1 MFPHRRV
8 RAYADTSVYGGVFDK
23 EFARPSREFFDLV
36 RIGIIDLV
44 VSLVVGQEI
53 EPAPPEIVEFFQEF
67 SFIAS
72 SAGPLEDAVRLQEEY
87 LQARILGP
95 SGENDALHVALAT
108 VSNCDVLVSWNFKHI
123 VHFQKIPLYNEVNRK
138 EGYAPIVLC
147 SPLEV
152 IGYDPG

>member
-23 EFARPSREFFDLV
+23 ELTRPSREFFDLV
-36 RIGIIDLV
+36 RVGVIDLV
-44 VSLVVGQEI
+44 VSPLVSQEI
-53 EPAPPEIVEFFQEF
+53 KPAPPEVVDLFDEFF
-67 SFIAS
+67 SNAS
-72 SAGPLEDAVRLQEEY
+72 ITGPLEEAVRLQESY
-87 LQARILGP
+87 LRDNIIGP
-95 SGENDALHVALAT
+95 NGENDALHVALAT
-108 VSNCDVLVSWNFKHI
+108 ISFCDVLVSWNFKHI

-138 EGYAPIVLC
+138 KGYEPIKIC